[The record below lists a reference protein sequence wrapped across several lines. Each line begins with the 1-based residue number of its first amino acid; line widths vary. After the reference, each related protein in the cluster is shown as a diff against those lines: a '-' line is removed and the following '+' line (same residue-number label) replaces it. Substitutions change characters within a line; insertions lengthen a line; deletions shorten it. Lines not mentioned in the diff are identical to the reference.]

1 MSVLCGYYRL
11 YYINGSSKQK
21 DYDNVIKPFSHTDT
35 NHNEKK
41 RSNTLKGEKRQR
53 WYVWRY
59 SGKLWRAE
67 VWELVRLFILNDLA
81 NKYGTNNI
89 GLYRD
94 DELAIFENKTEPQAE
109 RTRKEITRRLQEH
122 RLTITIQTNLKSVD
136 LDITLNLTSGL
147 FQPYRKPNDEP
158 LYINSK
164 SNHPPKQVH
173 AAINRRLS
181 ASSSI
186 KETFDKAKPLYDKA
200 LRSSGFN
207 ANLHYCEKNTT
218 TPTKRNRKRS
228 IIRFKPPHRKNV

>member
-1 MSVLCGYYRL
+1 MRTSQTFHPERPR
-11 YYINGSSKQK
+11 KQIRNK
-21 DYDNVIKPFSHTDT
+21 QH
-35 NHNEKK
+35 
-41 RSNTLKGEKRQR
+41 RTLQGRRTRHFREQNRTSR
-53 WYVWRY
+53 
-59 SGKLWRAE
+59 
-67 VWELVRLFILNDLA
+67 
-81 NKYGTNNI
+81 
-89 GLYRD
+89 
-94 DELAIFENKTEPQAE
+94 
-109 RTRKEITRRLQEH
+109 RTRKGITRRLQEQ

-136 LDITLNLTSGL
+136 YLDITLNLTSGL

-186 KETFDKAKPLYDKA
+186 KETFDKAKPLLDKA

-228 IIRFKPPHRKNV
+228 IIWFKPPHRKNV

>member
-1 MSVLCGYYRL
+1 MVCLTLQWEALTRRSMRT
-11 YYINGSSKQK
+11 SQTFHPERPRKQIRNK
-21 DYDNVIKPFSHTDT
+21 QH
-35 NHNEKK
+35 
-41 RSNTLKGEKRQR
+41 RTLQGR
-53 WYVWRY
+53 
-59 SGKLWRAE
+59 
-67 VWELVRLFILNDLA
+67 
-81 NKYGTNNI
+81 
-89 GLYRD
+89 
-94 DELAIFENKTEPQAE
+94 
-109 RTRKEITRRLQEH
+109 RTRHFREQNRTSSRKNTERNNKALARTQ
-122 RLTITIQTNLKSVD
+122 TDDTIQTNLKSVD
-136 LDITLNLTSGL
+136 YLDITLNLTSGL

>member
-1 MSVLCGYYRL
+1 MFDVTV
-11 YYINGSSKQK
+11 GSF
-21 DYDNVIKPFSHTDT
+21 DN
-35 NHNEKK
+35 
-41 RSNTLKGEKRQR
+41 
-53 WYVWRY
+53 
-59 SGKLWRAE
+59 AE

-94 DELAIFENKTEPQAE
+94 DGLAIFENKTEPHAE
-109 RTRKEITRRLQEH
+109 RTRKEITRRLQEQ

-136 LDITLNLTSGL
+136 YLDITLNLTSGL

-200 LRSSGFN
+200 IRSSGFN

-218 TPTKRNRKRS
+218 TTTATKRNRKRS
-228 IIRFKPPHRKNV
+228 IIWFKPPHRKNV